1 MAENQPRESIDV
13 ETVMERIRDQARQ
26 EFHESYSR
34 TDMQE
39 DLQFVMDNCRI
50 RQERTISSHRRWLG
64 WLFVWLRK
72 MIYGE
77 VCRSTDPA
85 LKKQAEWNR
94 KAAHILQKQQ
104 TEIERLRRLVQQNSR
119 PRPSSETPDEP
130 ESPGP
135 ESLSQ

>member
-1 MAENQPRESIDV
+1 MSENQPRESIDV
-13 ETVMERIRDQARQ
+13 ETVMDRIRDQARQ
-26 EFHESYSR
+26 EFHESYSQ

-39 DLQFVMDNCRI
+39 DLQFVMDNCNV

-64 WLFVWLRK
+64 GLFVWFRK

-94 KAAHILQKQQ
+94 KAAYVLQKQQ
-104 TEIERLRRLVQQNSR
+104 TEIERLHRIIQQNAQ
-119 PRPSSETPDEP
+119 PQPCSESLDEP

-135 ESLSQ
+135 DPVSQ